1 MLASFL
7 YKGYLAGIQ
16 KLISLKSELYNQVF
30 FGLLN
35 LINSSQ
41 IIYPQ
46 SFVGEI
52 KYLKRFGFDG
62 AKKTLTSHDEYEKL
76 INYGDTFYLD
86 NEKAL

>member
-7 YKGYLAGIQ
+7 YKGYLSGIQ
-16 KLISLKSELYNQVF
+16 KLISLKSESYNQVF

-52 KYLKRFGFDG
+52 NKRFGFDG